1 MKNLAHAGACAALA
15 QPWPS
20 SLSRIAGAF
29 VLAVGLFVAAPAMA
43 ETAAAADSGP
53 ALASAGGNA
62 GPVLTGAA
70 AAFDTRLTEFPD
82 IPSAEIDSVFE
93 GDYVI
98 VALGAGYL
106 PDYDGSDDYGT
117 QFGGVVRG
125 SVGGIGFAT
134 RGLGIEL
141 DLIPNLPGNI
151 ELSFGPD
158 VRYRT
163 TRSGSVD
170 DEVVNLLPRLDKTV
184 EAGFGAGISFKKLL
198 TPADSLS
205 FNTGTRW
212 DVSGNG
218 AGRTTSLSV
227 SYFTALSTGMGGGVS
242 VGTTW
247 VDGDHA
253 DYYYGITPEGSAATG
268 GLLPA
273 YDARGGRK
281 DTNAKLYYGFD
292 LDGDFRNGGFGIGA
306 ALTYERL
313 RGSAAETPLTA
324 MRGDRNQYGGFVAVG
339 YAF

>member
-1 MKNLAHAGACAALA
+1 MSAASCAGHARPTRAALC
-15 QPWPS
+15 
-20 SLSRIAGAF
+20 RIAGS
-29 VLAVGLFVAAPAMA
+29 LALATGLCTAVPAMA
-43 ETAAAADSGP
+43 ETEQAGGSSAALANPALTSTAAAI
-53 ALASAGGNA
+53 
-62 GPVLTGAA
+62 
-70 AAFDTRLTEFPD
+70 DTRLTEFPE
-82 IPSAEIDSVFE
+82 IPTADIDSVFG
-93 GDYVI
+93 GDYVV

-117 QFGGVVRG
+117 QFGGAVRG

-158 VRYRT
+158 VRYRL
-163 TRSGSVD
+163 TRSGSVE

-184 EAGFGAGISFKKLL
+184 EAGFGAGVSFKKLL

-205 FNTGTRW
+205 FSTGTRW

-218 AGRTTSLSV
+218 AGRSTSLSI
-227 SYFTALSTGMGGGVS
+227 SYFTALSPGMGGGVS
-242 VGTTW
+242 VGTNW
-247 VDGDHA
+247 VDDDYA

-268 GLLPA
+268 GILPA

-281 DTNAKLYYGFD
+281 DTNAKIYYGFD
-292 LDGDFRNGGFGIGA
+292 LDGDFRNGSLAIGA

-313 RGSAAETPLTA
+313 RGSAAGTPLTSL
-324 MRGDRNQYGGFVAVG
+324 RGDPDQYGGFIALG
-339 YAF
+339 YTF